1 MPGSAQGDAL
11 PHPLHQALLA
21 ELLQV
26 VLLEVAV
33 GAEEYPLGSADLV
46 RFVLNRGQF
55 YLADEVRY
63 LLEPEV
69 RGAAVPV
76 GDRLL
81 VQRVLEGGV
90 ERVGDYAL
98 PVVVVDLHDVVGL
111 QGLQLVEEQEDQ
123 VPLHPGEQV
132 LVAPE
137 VRLAVREHLVRER
150 AFPCE
155 RAEAGQEPVA
165 LLRRH
170 ALVVLVRAHKRVH
183 VQGDVAQPALGQGA
197 LVAPGVLEDVFRLV
211 VQDERQEVV
220 LRIVAEV
227 AGLVHENR
235 ELPHAKP
242 P

>member
-1 MPGSAQGDAL
+1 MPRSAQDDAR
-11 PHPLHQALLA
+11 PHPLSQALLA
-21 ELLQV
+21 ELVQV
-26 VLLEVAV
+26 VLLEVVV
-33 GAEEYPLGSADLV
+33 GAEEYPLGSAGFA
-46 RFVLNRGQF
+46 RFVLDRGQL

-81 VQRVLEGGV
+81 VQGVLESGV
-90 ERVGDYAL
+90 ERVGDHAL

-123 VPLHPGEQV
+123 VPLHLGEQV
-132 LVAPE
+132 LVALE

-150 AFPCE
+150 AFPRE

-165 LLRRH
+165 LPRRH
-170 ALVVLVRAHKRVH
+170 ALVVLVRAHERVH
-183 VQGDVAQPALGQGA
+183 MQGDVAQSALCQGA
-197 LVAPGVLEDVFRLV
+197 LVAPDVLEDVFGLV
-211 VQDERQEVV
+211 VQDERQKVV
-220 LRIVAEV
+220 FRIVAEV

-235 ELPHAKP
+235 ELPHAKLP
-242 P
+242 

>member
-1 MPGSAQGDAL
+1 MPTSAQGDARHRPL
-11 PHPLHQALLA
+11 PQALLA

-33 GAEEYPLGSADLV
+33 GAEEYPLGSAGLV
-46 RFVLNRGQF
+46 RFVLDRGQL
-55 YLADEVRY
+55 YLADKVRY
-63 LLEPEV
+63 LLESEV

-76 GDRLL
+76 GDRLF

-90 ERVGDYAL
+90 ERVGDHAL

-123 VPLHPGEQV
+123 VPLHLGEQV
-132 LVAPE
+132 LVALE
-137 VRLAVREHLVRER
+137 VGLAVREHLVRER

-165 LLRRH
+165 LLHRH
-170 ALVVLVRAHKRVH
+170 APVVLVRAHKRVH
-183 VQGDVAQPALGQGA
+183 VQGDVSQPALGQGA
-197 LVAPGVLEDVFRLV
+197 LVAPDVLEDVFRLI

-227 AGLVHENR
+227 AGLVYENR